1 MKKAAIYLTVSFV
14 LMLGGALLVLLFL
27 PTVIEEAGA
36 TMKFTEKTETISE
49 SVSKITAD
57 VSWGT
62 VEFLPSEDGTCT
74 VTREEKKDVTF
85 AVSVNDGSLKIVMQ
99 DSRPWYNRLFTF
111 RSPTVTV
118 RLPKGTYEALTVRTS
133 SGKITVADGFTFSTA
148 TVTATSGDVRYCSD
162 GGNLN
167 LSATS
172 GEVELNGVSA
182 ETLQAKVSSGDL
194 VVNSVTAK
202 RLTLSG
208 SSGSIY
214 VNDAALSESLSVK
227 LSSGTVT
234 LAKTVSKG
242 DFSATV
248 TSGGVYLDRCDGKK
262 IDIKTTSGSVRG
274 TLLSEKIFNAKAT
287 SGSVRVPDSTPNAQ
301 GICNINTTSGSIN
314 ISLAE

>member
-1 MKKAAIYLTVSFV
+1 MKKAAICLTVSLV
-14 LMLGGALLVLLFL
+14 LMLGGALLVMLFL
-27 PTVIEEAGA
+27 PTVMEESG
-36 TMKFTEKTETISE
+36 TIMIFTEKTETISE
-49 SVSKITAD
+49 SVTQIMAD

-74 VTREEKKDVTF
+74 VTREEKDHVTF
-85 AVSVNDGSLKIVMQ
+85 DVSVNDGYLKIVMQ

-111 RSPTVTV
+111 KSPTLTV

-133 SGKITVADGFTFSTA
+133 SGKITVADGFTFDTA
-148 TVTATSGDVRYCSD
+148 TVAATSGDVRYCSD
-162 GGNLN
+162 GGDLN
-167 LSATS
+167 LSVTS
-172 GEVELNGVSA
+172 GDAELNGVSA
-182 ETLQAKVSSGDL
+182 ETLQANVTSGDL

-227 LSSGTVT
+227 LSSGTVM
-234 LAKTVSKG
+234 LAKTVSEG
-242 DFSATV
+242 DFSATT
-248 TSGGVYLDRCDGKK
+248 TSGGIYLDRCDGKN

-287 SGSVRVPDSTPNAQ
+287 SGSVNVPDSTLNAE
-301 GICNINTTSGSIN
+301 GICNINTTSGNIN
-314 ISLAE
+314 ISIAE